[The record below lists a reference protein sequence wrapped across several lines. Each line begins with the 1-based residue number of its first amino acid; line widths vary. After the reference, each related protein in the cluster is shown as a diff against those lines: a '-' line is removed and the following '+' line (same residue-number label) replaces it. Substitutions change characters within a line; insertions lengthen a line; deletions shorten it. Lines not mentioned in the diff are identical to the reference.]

1 MKILMI
7 LSNPFMVDPRVYIE
21 AKSLVDAGHEV
32 TVIVWDRKHEYKPEQ
47 NVDGVRVV
55 RIYNSKFM
63 KLLPNDLLRNPSWW
77 WHAYEKGV
85 ELYKNGFDFDVAHC
99 HDLDTLVAGVLLK
112 QKLGVKLVYDAHE
125 VFGYMIAWDVP
136 KIVTKIVFNM
146 EKMLISK
153 VDNIVTVTESVID
166 YFKSITNKPITL
178 VMNCKDLFLDEYQA
192 PDSKIFSLVYI
203 GVIHKRRFFPQLVDA
218 IGRLDNVKL
227 ILAVKQ
233 ENMRLYRLVQKKAES
248 LRNIEFLGSIPH
260 DKVLPTTL
268 QSNAVICIIDDSHP
282 STKVGITTKLFDAMV
297 CGRPIIVSENIHS
310 AELVKRH
317 NCGLVVSYNS
327 KALSEAIIKLRDDP
341 SLCMKLGRNGLIAA
355 EKFYNWN
362 MQKERLL
369 KMYSSMNNK

>member
-7 LSNPFMVDPRVYIE
+7 LSNPFMVDPRVYKE
-21 AKSLVDAGHEV
+21 AESLVDAGHEV
-32 TVIVWDRKHEYKPEQ
+32 TVIVWDRKHEYKPEE
-47 NVDGVRVV
+47 NVDDVRVV
-55 RIYNSKFM
+55 RVYNSKVM

-85 ELYKNGFDFDVAHC
+85 ELYKNGFDFDVVHC
-99 HDLDTLVAGVLLK
+99 HDLDTLVVGVLLK

-153 VDNIVTVTESVID
+153 VDNIVTVTESVVD

-178 VMNCKDLFLDEYQA
+178 VMNCNDLFLGEYQV

-227 ILAVKQ
+227 IL
-233 ENMRLYRLVQKKAES
+233 
-248 LRNIEFLGSIPH
+248 
-260 DKVLPTTL
+260 
-268 QSNAVICIIDDSHP
+268 ID
-282 STKVGITTKLFDAMV
+282 
-297 CGRPIIVSENIHS
+297 
-310 AELVKRH
+310 
-317 NCGLVVSYNS
+317 
-327 KALSEAIIKLRDDP
+327 
-341 SLCMKLGRNGLIAA
+341 
-355 EKFYNWN
+355 
-362 MQKERLL
+362 
-369 KMYSSMNNK
+369 